1 MSSEDRIRPRDRHAI
16 LRSLRQGLVPRA
28 GLQHFQVGRTRET
41 EALARDIDCVRDGGS
56 AVRFVIGEYG
66 SGKTFFL
73 FLIRAIALRRRM
85 VTMHADLTATRRLY
99 GREGQAR
106 SLYSEL
112 ACNTA
117 TRTAQDG
124 GALPAVVESF
134 VNSARDEARR
144 RAVDVEVVIHER
156 LSSLSEM
163 KGGYDFAHV
172 VGAYWRG
179 HDTDD
184 EALRSDAVRW
194 LRGEFTTK
202 TEARQRLDV
211 RTIIDDDNLY
221 DSLKLMARFVRL
233 AGFSGLV
240 VCLDEMVSLYKLA
253 NSQARSQNYDLILR
267 IVNDCS
273 QGSAEGLGFLFGG
286 TPGFLTDTRRGLYSN
301 AALASRLAENTF
313 ATGERVDLTGPVLRL
328 ANLSPED
335 MYVLLKRLRHVQ
347 AGGDP
352 EQYLVPDEALQA
364 FMRHC
369 AERIGDAY
377 FRTPRNTIKEF
388 LNLLA
393 VLEQNPTTRWE
404 ELVNAVEIL
413 EEQNPDLAPLEPDS
427 EPRADLRPRSPQD
440 NGDDLRE
447 LRI

>member
-1 MSSEDRIRPRDRHAI
+1 M
-16 LRSLRQGLVPRA
+16 
-28 GLQHFQVGRTRET
+28 
-41 EALARDIDCVRDGGS
+41 
-56 AVRFVIGEYG
+56 RFVTGEYG

-73 FLIRAIALRRRM
+73 FLIRAIALKQRM

-99 GREGQAR
+99 GRDGQAR

-112 ACNTA
+112 ARNTA

-134 VNSARDEARR
+134 ANSARDEARR
-144 RAVDVEVVIHER
+144 RAVDVEAVIRER

-163 KGGYDFAHV
+163 RGGYDFAHV

-179 HDTDD
+179 HDTGD
-184 EALRSDAVRW
+184 EELKSDAVRW
-194 LRGEFTTK
+194 LRGEFTK
-202 TEARQRLDV
+202 KLEARQALDV
-211 RTIIDDDNLY
+211 RTIIDDDTFY

-286 TPGFLTDTRRGLYSN
+286 TPEFLTDTRRGLYSS
-301 AALASRLAENTF
+301 AALASRLAENMF

-328 ANLSPED
+328 ANLSPEE
-335 MYVLLKRLRHVQ
+335 MYVLLQRLRHVQ

-352 EQYLVPDEALQA
+352 GQYLVPDEALEA

-369 AERIGDAY
+369 ADRIGDAY

-388 LNLLA
+388 LDMLA
-393 VLEQNPTTRWE
+393 VLEQTPTTSWE
-404 ELVNAVEIL
+404 ELVNAVEIH
-413 EEQNPDLAPLEPDS
+413 EERNPDLAPPEPDS
-427 EPRADLRPRSPQD
+427 EPRADSHPRPPQD
-440 NGDDLRE
+440 GGDDLRGF
-447 LRI
+447 RI